1 MKKQSLQTSGRG
13 QERRYCRPRP
23 IGDIINEMLRSDSPL
38 AKDYRE
44 SLASKENIAK
54 KGGEL

>member
-1 MKKQSLQTSGRG
+1 MNKVLDCNTMAGLRDLNK
-13 QERRYCRPRP
+13 PRQ

-38 AKDYRE
+38 AKDCRE